1 VVGASRRGVFLGSL
15 EGPKVPPPGLG
26 ILFAKEWRNLA
37 SGRAF
42 WLLLLLLCPL
52 VGYSYIQAVMLYG
65 EASRSAA
72 QLPEVAR
79 NLSPLDGIL
88 VPTFGALYLANT
100 FLFPFV
106 TIRTI
111 SHEKETGN
119 LKLLLQLPCPLSVV
133 LAAKVA
139 VLVSAW
145 LLMILPSV
153 AAVILWIAAGGHVG
167 LTEFANLLL
176 GHFLYG
182 AVVVGFALV
191 AAALADSSA
200 TAAIIALAVTLG
212 FWVLDFAAA
221 GDSGLVKSLSSLSLT
236 NLLRTFERGIF
247 SLGSVLGALAA
258 SAGLTIVTGFLINA
272 KVTSTRKLLLC
283 LLTLLAA
290 GGLVAGASQL
300 RVYAD
305 ASQDQRN
312 SFAPADVST
321 LSELRQRLTIV
332 VRLAPEDPRY
342 V

>member
-1 VVGASRRGVFLGSL
+1 
-15 EGPKVPPPGLG
+15 
-26 ILFAKEWRNLA
+26 
-37 SGRAF
+37 
-42 WLLLLLLCPL
+42 
-52 VGYSYIQAVMLYG
+52 
-65 EASRSAA
+65 
-72 QLPEVAR
+72 
-79 NLSPLDGIL
+79 
-88 VPTFGALYLANT
+88 
-100 FLFPFV
+100 
-106 TIRTI
+106 
-111 SHEKETGN
+111 
-119 LKLLLQLPCPLSVV
+119 
-133 LAAKVA
+133 
-139 VLVSAW
+139 
-145 LLMILPSV
+145 V

-272 KVTSTRKLLLC
+272 KVTGARKLLLSM
-283 LLTLLAA
+283 LTLLAA
-290 GGLVAGASQL
+290 GGLVAGTSQL

-321 LSELRQRLTIV
+321 LSELGQRLVIV

-342 V
+342 VDFERNVLDKLQRILPDVKVVLESQSRTGAFEESSQQYGTVLYRYGGKQAASRSTGTGEILPLLYGLAGVERKVVAPTPAYPGYPLEASPRAAEIFFYGVLPVLIMVAWAAAQGLIGPGRAQSGVRSRDTFAVGGQSDGKGDAT